1 MSDVPMEERFFV
13 YNKKKWCRGTKIYIG
28 WPHLRRHQLR
38 VCLGLFK
45 SKRTWIGY
53 FARVEDDT
61 DEEEQEEFFA
71 LPLSDKPL
79 VTIVLSSTFFAF
91 FFQIFA

>member
-1 MSDVPMEERFFV
+1 MEERFFV

-28 WPHLRRHQLR
+28 WPHLRRRQLR

-71 LPLSDKPL
+71 LPYLTSL
-79 VTIVLSSTFFAF
+79 W
-91 FFQIFA
+91 